1 MGNFALFDQTKPVET
16 KRRKTSQFSHDMAC
30 RAVAPL
36 LTLAA
41 LLIGFLS
48 PVTPAK
54 TAHGFRATLARV
66 HQHPGNYAAAARRDA
81 RRLALLS
88 HRAPMGGAPT
98 TTSSVSASSC
108 HGLLEALAENGAGA
122 YHMILS
128 VGTPPLAFPAII
140 DTGSDLTWTQ
150 CAPCTTACFAQPTPL
165 YDPARSSTFSK
176 LPCASPLCQA
186 LPSAFRACNA
196 TGCVYDYRYAVGFT
210 AGYLAADTLAI
221 GDGDGDGDASS
232 SFAGVAFGCSTAN
245 GGDMDG
251 ASGIVGLGRSAL
263 SLLSQIGVGRFS
275 YCLRS
280 DADAGASPIL
290 FGALANVTGDK
301 VQSTALLRNPVAAR
315 RRAPYY
321 YVNLTGIAVGST
333 DLPVTS
339 STFGFTA
346 AGAGGVIVDS
356 GTTFTY
362 LAEAGYT
369 MLRQAFLSQTAGL
382 LTRVSGAQFDFDLCF
397 EAGAADTPVP
407 RLVFRFAGGAEYAV
421 PRQSYFDAVDE
432 GGRVACLLVLPTRG
446 VSVIGN
452 VMQMD
457 LHVLYDLDG
466 ATFSFAPADCA
477 SL

>member
-1 MGNFALFDQTKPVET
+1 
-16 KRRKTSQFSHDMAC
+16 MAC
-30 RAVAPL
+30 KAVAAL

-41 LLIGFLS
+41 VLIGFLS

-66 HQHPGNYAAAARRDA
+66 HQHPGNYSAAARRDA

-88 HRAPMGGAPT
+88 YRAPAGGAAT
-98 TTSSVSASSC
+98 TTSTASASSR

-122 YHMILS
+122 YHMTLS

-176 LPCASPLCQA
+176 LPCASALCQA

-221 GDGDGDGDASS
+221 GDGDAS

-251 ASGIVGLGRSAL
+251 ASGIVGLGSSAL
-263 SLLSQIGVGRFS
+263 SLLSQLGVGRFS

-290 FGALANVTGDK
+290 FGSLANVTGDT
-301 VQSTALLRNPVAAR
+301 VQSTPLVRNPVAAR

-333 DLPVTS
+333 DLAVTS

-362 LAEAGYT
+362 LAEAGYA
-369 MLRQAFLSQTAGL
+369 MLREAFLSQTAGL
-382 LTRVSGAQFDFDLCF
+382 MTRVSGAQFDFDLCF
-397 EAGAADTPVP
+397 EEAGDADVPVP

-432 GGRVACLLVLPTRG
+432 RGSVACLLVLPTRG

>member
-1 MGNFALFDQTKPVET
+1 M
-16 KRRKTSQFSHDMAC
+16 
-30 RAVAPL
+30 
-36 LTLAA
+36 
-41 LLIGFLS
+41 
-48 PVTPAK
+48 
-54 TAHGFRATLARV
+54 
-66 HQHPGNYAAAARRDA
+66 
-81 RRLALLS
+81 
-88 HRAPMGGAPT
+88 
-98 TTSSVSASSC
+98 
-108 HGLLEALAENGAGA
+108 
-122 YHMILS
+122 
-128 VGTPPLAFPAII
+128 
-140 DTGSDLTWTQ
+140 
-150 CAPCTTACFAQPTPL
+150 
-165 YDPARSSTFSK
+165 
-176 LPCASPLCQA
+176 
-186 LPSAFRACNA
+186 
-196 TGCVYDYRYAVGFT
+196 
-210 AGYLAADTLAI
+210 LAI
-221 GDGDGDGDASS
+221 GDASS

-251 ASGIVGLGRSAL
+251 TSGIVGLGRSAL
-263 SLLSQIGVGRFS
+263 SLLSQLGVGRFS

-290 FGALANVTGDK
+290 FGSLANVTGDT
-301 VQSTALLRNPVAAR
+301 VQSTPLVRNPVAAR

-333 DLPVTS
+333 DLPVTR

-362 LAEAGYT
+362 LAEAGYA

-397 EAGAADTPVP
+397 EEAGAADVPVP
-407 RLVFRFAGGAEYAV
+407 RLVFRFAGDAEYAV

-432 GGRVACLLVLPTRG
+432 RGSVACLLVLPTSG